1 MADATF
7 NHVASADGTHLGVWR
22 SGSGPALVAVH
33 GTTADHTR
41 WARIAPLLEAKFS
54 LYAMDR
60 RGRGRSG
67 DADVYSIE
75 REAEDVAAVVRFAGE
90 RVTLLGH
97 SYGAL
102 CCLEAAL
109 QLPGLLRLVL
119 YEPPL
124 PVGTGIVGRETR
136 NNLERLLDDGDR
148 EGALL
153 CFFREVVGV
162 PDSELALLKDHPV
175 WPARVAAAH
184 TILREADVEESYG
197 LDLSR
202 LEGLSV
208 PTLLLLGGDSP
219 ASFREAIATLDAAIP
234 NSRVH
239 VMPGQ
244 KHIAMDTAP
253 AEFVE
258 AIVTFATSEP
268 NEGELTAT

>member
-1 MADATF
+1 
-7 NHVASADGTHLGVWR
+7 
-22 SGSGPALVAVH
+22 
-33 GTTADHTR
+33 
-41 WARIAPLLEAKFS
+41 
-54 LYAMDR
+54 MDR

-67 DADVYSIE
+67 DAAAYSIQ
-75 REAEDVAAVVRFAGE
+75 READDVAAVVRSAGE

-109 QLPGLLRLVL
+109 QLPGLHRLIA

-124 PVGTGIVGRETR
+124 PIGGGIVSQETR
-136 NNLERLLDDGDR
+136 LELERLLDREDR

-184 TILREADVEESYG
+184 TITREADEEAGYG

-202 LEGLSV
+202 FGGLHV
-208 PTLLLLGGDSP
+208 PTLLMLGGDSP
-219 ASFREAIATLDAAIP
+219 DYFREAVARLHAAIP
-234 NSRVH
+234 DSRVH

-244 KHIAMDTAP
+244 RHIAMDTAP
-253 AEFVE
+253 DEFVE
-258 AIVTFATSEP
+258 AIVAFASAS
-268 NEGELTAT
+268 NEYETTA